1 MEYLQIAKETL
12 ITLGAITFLALV
24 AFMAKKG
31 IELLDGKIDAEYLEK
46 IKALVKI
53 AIESAEQKFN
63 FSKAGI
69 NKKDYAIDIVRNE
82 CPDVSDTLLDSLIE
96 SEVFKLNENEK
107 EVK

>member
-46 IKALVKI
+46 IKVLVKI

-69 NKKDYAIDIVRNE
+69 DKKDYAIDIVRNE
-82 CPDVSDTLLDSLIE
+82 YPDVSDTLLDSLIE
-96 SEVFKLNENEK
+96 SEVFKLNDK